1 MLMLYRRSFT
11 LDAPM
16 KDAVLVVD
24 GMGVRAKFELDGKD
38 LGLHPYPYARLEIP
52 VGPLAAGEHEI
63 VAAVDNILSWP
74 RVKLARPYYDFYFY
88 GGFYRGAHYQQ
99 SERFL
104 ELCDE
109 NGDADQG
116 RHLHRRA
123 RGALLRRYALQTGGY
138 GVLHP
143 IATV

>member
-104 ELCDE
+104 ELCD
-109 NGDADQG
+109 D
-116 RHLHRRA
+116 
-123 RGALLRRYALQTGGY
+123 
-138 GVLHP
+138 P
-143 IATV
+143 ATLTREGTFTAGPDGHYYDDMLFRPAGTVYYIL